1 MSYTVHPYKRAH
13 EATDYPVFSNA
24 LNPYNYKDL
33 GNMFQPYQRQQD
45 MYYNTRQLNPISL
58 LKNGPQWMD
67 PNNYTP
73 DNRPAIYKNTSLNYL
88 EQTNQYQTPKN
99 NAMLWIDNKPAKAG
113 YYSLRDPSYP
123 RQISSIQVG
132 QASSFVPFHG
142 MQLY

>member
-1 MSYTVHPYKRAH
+1 MSYTVHPHKRAH

-67 PNNYTP
+67 PSNYTP

-113 YYSLRDPSYP
+113 YYSLHDPSYP
-123 RQISSIQVG
+123 RQISSIQAG